1 MKKIEAVIKP
11 FKLDAVREALEKEH
25 IHRMTAFEVK
35 GAGGKQ
41 GKVKCYRGAHYLEDE
56 PEVKVE
62 VVTED
67 DEVDQVRDTI
77 IAALR
82 TGDLCDGE
90 VAVLPME
97 GLVRIR
103 IGRCS

>member
-1 MKKIEAVIKP
+1 MKKIEAVMKP
-11 FKLDAVREALEKEH
+11 FKLDEVKQALEKEH
-25 IHRMTAFEVK
+25 ISRMTVFEVK
-35 GAGGKQ
+35 GAGSQQ

-67 DEVDQVRDTI
+67 DKVDQVRDTI